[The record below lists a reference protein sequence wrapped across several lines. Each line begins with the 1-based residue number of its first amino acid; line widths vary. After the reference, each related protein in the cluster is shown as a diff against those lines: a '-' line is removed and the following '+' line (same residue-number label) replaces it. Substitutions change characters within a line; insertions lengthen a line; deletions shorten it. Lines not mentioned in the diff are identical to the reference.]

1 MRTYYYAIN
10 KLGEY
15 VFDNFPSSA
24 KGLINENRILDDV
37 FEIEIEGVNRK
48 ARIGSK
54 QNEFGSIFVLTTESK
69 FINRKKF
76 FKELL
81 KLSTIALK
89 PAVNFRNDL
98 INSHSEEN
106 EEFIHNVTSLNTYS
120 IQDLFSLIPQDLLT
134 ENINKQTDKVK
145 EIIKEKPNVTASTL
159 LNLIKYNLATK
170 VEFSVF
176 ERTLK
181 PSGFVSKSDFP
192 IRPILLSI
200 LQIFIRD
207 FEERKIEV
215 SLDACEKVLN
225 IDYDSLFVSLFYLM
239 DNSIKYCC
247 PKTKYKIIF
256 KQEGDDFSILFV
268 MISIKISSTDLKK
281 ITTRG
286 FRSENAQKLNVD
298 GNGIGMYR
306 ILKTLKLNNAELII
320 SPKCNTYT
328 RSHKNID
335 YEANEFKIKFNNQKE
350 WLK

>member
-10 KLGEY
+10 KSEEY
-15 VFDNFPSSA
+15 VFDNFPMEV
-24 KGLINENRILDDV
+24 KGLIHDHTLINKV
-37 FEIEIEGVNRK
+37 FEISIDGENRK
-48 ARIGSK
+48 ARIGCKRS
-54 QNEFGSIFVLTTESK
+54 EFGSIYVLTTESK

-76 FKELL
+76 FNQLIE
-81 KLSTIALK
+81 LSTIALK
-89 PAVNFRNDL
+89 PAVNFQNDL

-120 IQDLFSLIPQDLLT
+120 IQDLFALIPQNTLT
-134 ENINKQTDKVK
+134 ENINKQTDKVR
-145 EIIKEKPNVTASTL
+145 EIIKDKPNVAATTL

-181 PSGFVSKSDFP
+181 PSSFVSKSAFP

-207 FEERKIEV
+207 FENIRIEV
-215 SLDACEKVLN
+215 SLDASEKSLN
-225 IDYDSLFVSLFYLM
+225 IDYDSLFVSLFYIM

-247 PKTKYKIIF
+247 PNTKYKIIF
-256 KQEGDDFSILFV
+256 KQEDDDFSILFI
-268 MISIKISSTDLKK
+268 MISIKISDSDLKR

-286 FRSENAQKLNVD
+286 FRSETAQKLNVD

-306 ILKTLKLNNAELII
+306 ILKTLKLNDAELII
-320 SPKCNTYT
+320 TPRCNNYT
-328 RSHKNID
+328 RKFKD
-335 YEANEFKIKFNNQKE
+335 LEYEANEFKIMFHNQKE
-350 WLK
+350 WFK